1 MVWKCAK
8 SDLRGSKTQKRPP
21 YRVRCHVQSLHP
33 PPLSIFLNEALQVT
47 DEDTWSQ
54 LAHVIVQ
61 GVPAD
66 GMIDK
71 GVDITI
77 MGLDLFTKV
86 DAAARLHKKTFQ
98 KWDKVPR
105 TYDQRMSHLEGC
117 IDMDLS
123 FADKIMSLRTTV
135 CIKWMLVASCSYH
148 KRSVDS

>member
-1 MVWKCAK
+1 MSFENQQWSENAPKVISEGLKLK
-8 SDLRGSKTQKRPP
+8 KDPP
-21 YRVRCHVQSLHP
+21 TECTVTCSPFAP

-86 DAAARLHKKTFQ
+86 DAAARLHKKTF
-98 KWDKVPR
+98 KK
-105 TYDQRMSHLEGC
+105 
-117 IDMDLS
+117 
-123 FADKIMSLRTTV
+123 
-135 CIKWMLVASCSYH
+135 
-148 KRSVDS
+148 

>member
-1 MVWKCAK
+1 MISESLKFK
-8 SDLRGSKTQKRPP
+8 NFLGRGGNAPRPP
-21 YRVRCHVQSLHP
+21 YRVRFHAQSLC

-86 DAAARLHKKTFQ
+86 DAAARLHKKTF
-98 KWDKVPR
+98 KK
-105 TYDQRMSHLEGC
+105 
-117 IDMDLS
+117 
-123 FADKIMSLRTTV
+123 
-135 CIKWMLVASCSYH
+135 
-148 KRSVDS
+148 